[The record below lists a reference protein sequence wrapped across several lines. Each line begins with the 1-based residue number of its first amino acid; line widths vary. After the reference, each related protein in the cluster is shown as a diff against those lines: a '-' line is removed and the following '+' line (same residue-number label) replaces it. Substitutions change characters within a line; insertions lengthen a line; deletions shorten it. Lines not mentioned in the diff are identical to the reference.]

1 MCREVLAPSP
11 SFPRWQHLLKLA
23 HYQSQVPGSLRSHRY
38 ARTRVHRHVWGGH
51 VTTAPIVKTFLSPQD
66 FW

>member
-23 HYQSQVPGSLRSHRY
+23 YYQSQVPGSLRSHRY
-38 ARTRVHRHVWGGH
+38 ARTRVHRHVWGA
-51 VTTAPIVKTFLSPQD
+51 T
-66 FW
+66 